1 MISRSLF
8 YRCCTS
14 TRGCD
19 RCNWSGF
26 IQINETLDS
35 LEAKDERI
43 RQLTLVWEAMK
54 RYLSDRFVTLGD
66 VMAFEMKER
75 AEAILAEQE
84 ELSEGD

>member
-1 MISRSLF
+1 M
-8 YRCCTS
+8 
-14 TRGCD
+14 
-19 RCNWSGF
+19 
-26 IQINETLDS
+26 
-35 LEAKDERI
+35 
-43 RQLTLVWEAMK
+43 TLVWEAMK